1 MTRLVGIF
9 KSKNIIMKSFSFTAD
24 ELQTGRRLDAVLTE
38 KYGDFSRSQ
47 WSKQLKLGL
56 VKIDGKLAKSSEKIK
71 FEAQIDGE
79 FPMLETNSL
88 IAPASQPEII
98 FEDSNVIVINKPAG
112 LVAHPTAKLSQPSV
126 AGAFLDKIVDSDL
139 LRPGI
144 VHRLD
149 KDTSG
154 VMILARNEATKDF
167 LQAQFKDR
175 KVKKIYTALVLGHLD
190 RETARIEL
198 PLERSKKNPEKMMVS
213 SSGKMAVSEYKLVAE
228 YPGYSLIE
236 VELLTGRTHQIR
248 AHFAHIGNPIAGDRL
263 YGKQILPAGLDRQF
277 LHASLLSLEVAKDK
291 KMTFKAPLAKDLK
304 VFLGGL

>member
-1 MTRLVGIF
+1 
-9 KSKNIIMKSFSFTAD
+9 
-24 ELQTGRRLDAVLTE
+24 
-38 KYGDFSRSQ
+38 
-47 WSKQLKLGL
+47 
-56 VKIDGKLAKSSEKIK
+56 
-71 FEAQIDGE
+71 
-79 FPMLETNSL
+79 MLETNSL

-213 SSGKMAVSEYKLVAE
+213 SSGKMAVSEYRLVAE

>member
-1 MTRLVGIF
+1 
-9 KSKNIIMKSFSFTAD
+9 MKSFSFTAD

-56 VKIDGKLAKSSEKIK
+56 IKIDGKQAKSSDKIK
-71 FEAQIDGE
+71 LESQIDGE
-79 FPMLETNSL
+79 YPELEVNSL
-88 IAPASQPEII
+88 IAPATKPEII
-98 FEDSNVIVINKPAG
+98 FEDSNVIVINKPPG
-112 LVAHPTAKLSQPSV
+112 LVVHPTAKLTQPSV
-126 AGAFLDKIVDSDL
+126 AGAFLEKIEDSDL

-167 LQAQFKDR
+167 IQAQFKNR

-213 SSGKMAVSEYKLVAE
+213 SSGKMAISEYKVIAE

-263 YGKQILPAGLDRQF
+263 YGKQILPAGLNRQF
-277 LHASLLSLEVAKDK
+277 LHASLLGLEVAKGK
-291 KMTFKAPLAKDLK
+291 NMTFEAPLAKDLK
-304 VFLGGL
+304 VFLGGI